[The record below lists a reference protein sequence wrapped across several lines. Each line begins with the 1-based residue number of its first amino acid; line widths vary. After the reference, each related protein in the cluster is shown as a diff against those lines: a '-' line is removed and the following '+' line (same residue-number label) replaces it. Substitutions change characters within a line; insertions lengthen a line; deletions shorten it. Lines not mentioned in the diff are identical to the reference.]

1 MQTLLNINA
10 GKYRSHESTKC
21 TEDLFCSLLLQEK
34 LCFFKNDFLNFK
46 LYVDC
51 ITDCITGLHRERSDV
66 N

>member
-1 MQTLLNINA
+1 MR

-46 LYVDC
+46 IYV
-51 ITDCITGLHRERSDV
+51 DCITGLHREPSDV